1 MKALNLYAATGW
13 PGNLARASMASPK
26 LWGSLAVFGF
36 WIFIAIFGGW
46 IAPYG
51 MGEMVSNTVFAGP
64 SHQFWLG
71 TDYLGRDV
79 LSRILI
85 ATRYTVGM
93 SLASAVL
100 SSAIGATLGIL
111 TALVSRYVDIGI
123 SRIMDA
129 LISIPSKMMALLVVA
144 AFGSSVPMLIVAM
157 VATYAPGAFRI
168 TRSLAINHAAQEYV
182 VIARCRGENRGYI
195 AIVELLPNIFG
206 PIITD
211 MGLRFVFIVILL
223 SAMGFLGL
231 GVQPPMTDL
240 GSMVHENI
248 GGLSQG
254 AWAVIA
260 PAICI
265 GTLAMSANLL
275 IDALTTKRDV

>member
-1 MKALNLYAATGW
+1 MRSLNLPDTASW
-13 PGNLARASMASPK
+13 PRRLIRPGNGSFK
-26 LWGSLAVFGF
+26 LWISLAVFAF

-46 IAPYG
+46 LAPYG
-51 MGEMVSNTVFAGP
+51 MGQMVSTTVYSGP
-64 SHQFWLG
+64 SHAFWLG

-93 SLASAVL
+93 ALISAIL
-100 SSAIGATLGIL
+100 SSALGASIGIL
-111 TALVSRYVDIGI
+111 TSLVPRAADVVI

-129 LISIPSKMMALLVVA
+129 FISIPSKMMALLIVA
-144 AFGSSVPMLIVAM
+144 TFGSSVSMLIVAM
-157 VATYAPGAFRI
+157 VSTYAPGAFRI
-168 TRSLAINHAAQEYV
+168 TRSLAINHAAQEYIIV
-182 VIARCRGENRGYI
+182 ARCRGEKLRYI
-195 AIVELLPNIFG
+195 AAVELLPNIFG
-206 PIITD
+206 PILTD

-254 AWAVIA
+254 ALAVIA
-260 PAICI
+260 PALSI
-265 GTLAMSANLL
+265 GTLAISANLL
-275 IDALTTKRDV
+275 IDALTTKGND